1 MELKMCKYRMK
12 SDVVACGDIIKSCY
26 CVSKVKYFTRPCF
39 EEICYVNF
47 HARYVGSLDVT
58 IPKLNIVLSYH

>member
-26 CVSKVKYFTRPCF
+26 CVSKVKYFTKPCF
-39 EEICYVNF
+39 EEICYINF
-47 HARYVGSLDVT
+47 HARYVGSFT
-58 IPKLNIVLSYH
+58 IPKLNLVLLYY